1 MTFLVRTLATT
12 FFDGHHIE
20 PHTHAWGQLIYAATG
35 VMRVRAG
42 DRLWLVPPAQAVWA
56 PAGLE
61 HEIWARGDFSMRT
74 LYLEPGLASGL
85 TQHCRAIETSALL
98 RELILHIVG
107 IGMLKADQPAH
118 ALLAGLVVDLLGD
131 AGALP
136 LSLPLP
142 RDPRAVRIADR
153 LKDDPADSADL
164 AELAR
169 DAGASERTVQRLFLD
184 ETGLRFT
191 EWRQRLR
198 LIHAAGLLGGGAS
211 VTAAGLDAG
220 YASTSAF
227 IAAFRKHFGR
237 TPSRMR

>member
-1 MTFLVRTLATT
+1 MASFSCTRTTEPTDVTFLVRTLATT

-107 IGMLKADQPAH
+107 IGMLNSTP
-118 ALLAGLVVDLLGD
+118 LAF
-131 AGALP
+131 
-136 LSLPLP
+136 S
-142 RDPRAVRIADR
+142 
-153 LKDDPADSADL
+153 
-164 AELAR
+164 
-169 DAGASERTVQRLFLD
+169 
-184 ETGLRFT
+184 
-191 EWRQRLR
+191 
-198 LIHAAGLLGGGAS
+198 
-211 VTAAGLDAG
+211 
-220 YASTSAF
+220 
-227 IAAFRKHFGR
+227 
-237 TPSRMR
+237 SR